1 MTVITAS
8 PKSFARLVELQ
19 QDQLTQ
25 VKSIREL
32 MDSQVQ
38 AGGVQ
43 VQKDSLDVQK
53 SILDAQRDAIS
64 QAKESAA
71 ALQKIREDELQSFKD
86 IADSMK
92 TTKTLAENLKGFK
105 GSFKELFSGNNLA
118 KNLMEGFNFKGLFNK
133 SIEKIKFVDRQKA
146 MGSKDS
152 DAMMKQNFENAWK
165 LSKQIKE
172 NDEQIKKMKDKL
184 GGNVSD
190 QALKSLDKGKEL
202 LDNKDRLSSEYS
214 KYDKRT
220 QLGNSNAVSSAP
232 LTSGIGGLPQSA
244 TDALAEDS
252 KSKEMTEENAK
263 RMDDQTSLL
272 QQIAANTS
280 KSVDNSSA
288 GGREDAGGA
297 GGDATG
303 GLLGGIGAGLKSL
316 GTGLQSLLKGAGRG
330 IQGFLQGLASGLAAL
345 ANPATLVG
353 LAAATLSIMGIGK
366 ALGYAAPFMEAFAPV
381 LIKIADVVENVFVAA
396 IQKIPDIIRAVGD
409 VIMGV
414 ITVIS
419 GSIVNIIDA
428 VTSSIERLSAIDG
441 NNLLSVGAGLLA
453 VAGGLAAFGGATA
466 VAGVGNL
473 VGGFLSAVSGQKS
486 PVDQIMDLANG
497 AQGITNAA
505 TGLDAIGTAMMK
517 FSNIDP
523 KSMKA
528 INDFPWLRATAFVAA
543 GGSMQVDGSKVYNA
557 SKSNA
562 DEGAKV
568 EGKSKGS
575 SNTIVNAPKT
585 SNSKTTNVASPP
597 IRNQESTQSRYIQSK
612 YS

>member
-1 MTVITAS
+1 
-8 PKSFARLVELQ
+8 
-19 QDQLTQ
+19 
-25 VKSIREL
+25 
-32 MDSQVQ
+32 
-38 AGGVQ
+38 
-43 VQKDSLDVQK
+43 
-53 SILDAQRDAIS
+53 
-64 QAKESAA
+64 
-71 ALQKIREDELQSFKD
+71 
-86 IADSMK
+86 
-92 TTKTLAENLKGFK
+92 
-105 GSFKELFSGNNLA
+105 
-118 KNLMEGFNFKGLFNK
+118 
-133 SIEKIKFVDRQKA
+133 
-146 MGSKDS
+146 
-152 DAMMKQNFENAWK
+152 MKQNFENAWK
-165 LSKQIKE
+165 LSKQIKD
-172 NDEQIKKMKDKL
+172 NDEQIKKMKNKL

-190 QALKSLDKGKEL
+190 EALKSLDKGKEL
-202 LDNKDRLSSEYS
+202 LDNKDRLSQQYA

-220 QLGNSNAVSSAP
+220 QLGSSNATSSAP

-263 RMDDQTSLL
+263 RMDDQTALL
-272 QQIAANTS
+272 SQIAANTS
-280 KSVDNSSA
+280 QRVDNSSA
-288 GGREDAGGA
+288 GGREDAGG
-297 GGDATG
+297 GGNSGG

-316 GTGLQSLLKGAGRG
+316 GGGLQSLLKGAGRG

-345 ANPATLVG
+345 ANPLTLVG

-381 LIKIADVVENVFVAA
+381 LVKIADVVQNVFVAA
-396 IQKIPDIIRAVGD
+396 IQKLPEIIKAVGD
-409 VIMGV
+409 VVMGV
-414 ITVIS
+414 IGAIS
-419 GSIVNIIDA
+419 DSIIGIIDA

-473 VGGFLSAVSGQKS
+473 VGGFLSAVSGQKT
-486 PVDQIMDLANG
+486 PIDQIMDLASG
-497 AQGITNAA
+497 AQGIQDAA
-505 TGLDAIGTAMMK
+505 TGLDAIGTAMGK

-557 SKSNA
+557 SKANA

-568 EGKSKGS
+568 EGKGKAA

-585 SNSKTTNVASPP
+585 SNSKTTNVAAPP